1 MNNCIWMVITLLL
14 VPLLNCN
21 CTELSE
27 NTGACNACQQEG
39 SYNLCEHLCLDEL
52 EYYAS
57 EEGYQKVKI
66 SFCRF
71 SFRKESLFLKIDS
84 ARPSL
89 NRISYTK
96 TASHIH
102 LRVIQV

>member
-1 MNNCIWMVITLLL
+1 MVITLLL
-14 VPLLNCN
+14 VPLLNCH
-21 CTELSE
+21 CEEHFE
-27 NTGACNACQQEG
+27 NTDACSACQQDG
-39 SYNLCEHLCLDEL
+39 PYNLCEHLCLDEL

-71 SFRKESLFLKIDS
+71 AFRKESLFLKIDS

-89 NRISYTK
+89 NRISYTNP
-96 TASHIH
+96 TSHIH